1 MQKGLKALGGKKKVK
16 AYIPEAL
23 EYFRKNLELIRHPNS
38 QVESASRLQI
48 NISGL
53 QSAIQAL
60 PKEERESAEKFW
72 GLTGGPNHSKKMLNS
87 NTKDVAFYEMRNK
100 AVISLRKLLTLD
112 YIIMYDNNIKAII
125 NAISRKVNK
134 TDITISDIEIA
145 KLLMAF
151 TLYMDN
157 GPKMTFEDDPMSID
171 TSLNGSFLFDEYE
184 VVFQLSEEIQ
194 EFPDGSINLKLL
206 TSFFEMADF
215 QKMLTMKKSTGIE
228 ISKFFEKLQVIKKG
242 QGIQN
247 INDFTPRDVE
257 TVKTVNRIREFKEK
271 MFPYGEWKVSTELIL
286 GDREKKFNLE
296 GFKDALDKKRGK
308 SWVEKIEGFKTTQ
321 TKQIRT
327 SEGIRILYVYQIG
340 GLEFTDPQEI
350 DFLYLYGDLA

>member
-1 MQKGLKALGGKKKVK
+1 
-16 AYIPEAL
+16 
-23 EYFRKNLELIRHPNS
+23 
-38 QVESASRLQI
+38 
-48 NISGL
+48 
-53 QSAIQAL
+53 
-60 PKEERESAEKFW
+60 
-72 GLTGGPNHSKKMLNS
+72 
-87 NTKDVAFYEMRNK
+87 
-100 AVISLRKLLTLD
+100 
-112 YIIMYDNNIKAII
+112 MYDNNIKAII

-327 SEGIRILYVYQIG
+327 SEGIRTLYVYQIG